1 MAELKTQANERSVS
15 AFLNS
20 IENENKRNDCF
31 ALLEMMQQITGEPPQ
46 MWGDGIVG
54 FGRYGYTYA
63 SGRSGEW
70 FKVGFA
76 PRKKNISIYIMSY
89 LDKYESILARLG
101 KYSTGKACLYI
112 NSLTDIDENVLLEL
126 IQQ

>member
-1 MAELKTQANERSVS
+1 MIHLK
-15 AFLNS
+15 
-20 IENENKRNDCF
+20 C
-31 ALLEMMQQITGEPPQ
+31 GEV
-46 MWGDGIVG
+46 GIVG

-89 LDKYESILARLG
+89 LDKYESILVRLG

-126 IQQ
+126 IQQSLLGLMGDDNS